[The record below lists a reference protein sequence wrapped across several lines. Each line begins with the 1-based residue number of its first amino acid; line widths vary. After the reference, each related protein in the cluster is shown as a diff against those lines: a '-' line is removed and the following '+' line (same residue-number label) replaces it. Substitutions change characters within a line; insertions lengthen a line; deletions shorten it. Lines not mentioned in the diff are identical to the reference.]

1 MADPV
6 DILAIAARAR
16 HDAEQAWRATM
27 AMQRSP
33 FAAEVAARAW
43 AAVML
48 ADYDRETVFSLIRDL
63 AK

>member
-1 MADPV
+1 MTDPV

-27 AMQRSP
+27 AMNNSP
-33 FAAEVAARAW
+33 LAAETATRAW

-48 ADYDRETVFSLIRDL
+48 ADYDRETVFGLIRDL